1 MGRSY
6 QQATRLLKR
15 CLIRYHVPLD
25 YITCFSLLP
34 FSPIVAVQDKV
45 EFPQKSSRTP
55 GTTPLASPQPAMTT
69 TTPQRLSLD
78 PRWDEAMAQDGDED
92 LGRWAVVIGFT
103 PGDYT
108 SPIRALQRYGQV
120 TAHKQGVSDGG
131 GHSNFL
137 FVQFATGMH
146 RDQAV
151 AIGSTFINASVVIHI
166 MPLTPENAEKFRFRN
181 AIVAGGRDA
190 NTRSDMLSRG
200 GGGGAVAAESAP
212 HGPGTL
218 PPAAVPPG
226 GPDLRAAAPPR
237 ELLQASHA
245 VPLRLVGG
253 GSSRHKR
260 SLPFSLPLR
269 SSRTATTMK

>member
-34 FSPIVAVQDKV
+34 FSPIVAAQDEV
-45 EFPQKSSRTP
+45 EFPKKSSRTP

-200 GGGGAVAAESAP
+200 GGGGAEFASPQLGHRSRMLTPRSQPSPHRTAP
-212 HGPGTL
+212 GPFRRRPYHLADQTYG
-218 PPAAVPPG
+218 
-226 GPDLRAAAPPR
+226 PPR
-237 ELLQASHA
+237 
-245 VPLRLVGG
+245 
-253 GSSRHKR
+253 RHVNCCKR
-260 SLPFSLPLR
+260 VMRFLFGW
-269 SSRTATTMK
+269 